1 MRVFLIHGMGR
12 TSVSLALLARR
23 LKAAG
28 HDVESWGYFVTKDAL
43 DVIAHRFAAFVRE
56 NARGEPYAVVGHSLG
71 NVITRLA
78 LPDLVDGL
86 ARFIMLAPPNQP
98 PVMARAL
105 EGNPIFKVL
114 TRDAGRKLLDAA
126 FYERLPV
133 PTCPTLVIAGN
144 RGPSAKWLPFRG
156 EPSDGVVR
164 VEETRLPG
172 VPHVEV
178 PAIHTFI
185 MNDADVSRL
194 TLKFLEAGTLG
205 ELSASPEVGEGEV
218 ADSVESLPP
227 PR

>member
-28 HDVESWGYFVTKDAL
+28 HDAEAWGYFVTKDAL
-43 DVIAHRFAAFVRE
+43 DVIAHRFASFVRE
-56 NARGEPYAVVGHSLG
+56 KARGEPYAVVGHSLG

-78 LPDLVDGL
+78 MPEL
-86 ARFIMLAPPNQP
+86 AGMSRFIMLAPPNQP

-126 FYERLPV
+126 FYERLPL

-144 RGPSAKWLPFRG
+144 RGPGAKWLPFRG

-185 MNDADVSRL
+185 MNDADVARL
-194 TLKFLEAGTLG
+194 TLRFLEEGTLG
-205 ELSASPEVGEGEV
+205 ELTDG
-218 ADSVESLPP
+218 DVESLPP

>member
-23 LKAAG
+23 LRAAG
-28 HDVESWGYFVTKDAL
+28 HDAETWGYFVTKDAL
-43 DVIAHRFAAFVRE
+43 DVIAHRFATFVRE
-56 NARGEPYAVVGHSLG
+56 KAKGEPFAVVGHSLG
-71 NVITRLA
+71 NIITRLA
-78 LPDLVDGL
+78 MPELDGMGM
-86 ARFIMLAPPNQP
+86 AAFIMLAPPNQP

-126 FYERLPV
+126 FYERLPL
-133 PTCPTLVIAGN
+133 PTCRTLVIAGN
-144 RGPSAKWLPFRG
+144 RGPSAKWLPFHG

-185 MNDADVSRL
+185 MNDADVARL
-194 TLKFLEAGTLG
+194 TLAFLASDSAEA
-205 ELSASPEVGEGEV
+205 AAP
-218 ADSVESLPP
+218 DSVESLPP

>member
-12 TSVSLALLARR
+12 TSASLALLARR
-23 LKAAG
+23 LRAAG
-28 HDVESWGYFVTKDAL
+28 HDADPWGYFVTRDAL
-43 DVIAHRFAAFVRE
+43 DVIAHKWCAFVR
-56 NARGEPYAVVGHSLG
+56 AGVKDGQPYAIVGHSLG

-78 LPDLVDGL
+78 LPDLPAGL
-86 ARFIMLAPPNQP
+86 SRFVMLAPPNQP

-114 TRDAGRKLLDAA
+114 TRDAGRKLLDAS

-133 PTCPTLVIAGN
+133 PPSSCATLVIAGT
-144 RGPSAKWLPFRG
+144 RGPRAKWLPFHG

-185 MNDADVSRL
+185 MNDGEVARL
-194 TLKFLEAGTLG
+194 VLRFLEAETLARELETNRDVETLG
-205 ELSASPEVGEGEV
+205 R
-218 ADSVESLPP
+218 

>member
-23 LKAAG
+23 LRAAG
-28 HDVESWGYFVTKDAL
+28 HDAETWGYFVSKDAL
-43 DVIAHRFAAFVRE
+43 DVIAHRFASFVRE
-56 NARGEPYAVVGHSLG
+56 KARSEPFAVVGHSLG

-78 LPDLVDGL
+78 MPEL
-86 ARFIMLAPPNQP
+86 ANMSRFIMLAPPNQP

-133 PTCPTLVIAGN
+133 PTCATLVIAGN
-144 RGPSAKWLPFRG
+144 RGPSAKWLPFHG

-172 VPHVEV
+172 VPLVEV

-185 MNDADVSRL
+185 MNDADVARL
-194 TLKFLEAGTLG
+194 TLRFLEEGTLG
-205 ELSASPEVGEGEV
+205 ELTDG
-218 ADSVESLPP
+218 DVESLPP